1 MSNIVNFKKAKTK
14 KFNEEHEVI
23 LSLEDDSD
31 SDSSNDNGMQF
42 TFELEEDDA

>member
-23 LSLEDDSD
+23 LTLEDD
-31 SDSSNDNGMQF
+31 SDSSNDNEMQF